1 MERPSLGEQELAV
14 LRFIADHGPVPA
26 REVVEKFAAEQELA
40 RSTILTKME
49 RLRKKGYL
57 TRRRRQGIY
66 YYSPR
71 VPKAEV
77 LQGLVRQFVEKTLGG
92 SVSPVVVYLAGVEEI
107 SDADIVELQRLAR
120 KLEAKQEERRAQR
133 EEEQK

>member
-1 MERPSLGEQELAV
+1 MERPSLGDQELAV
-14 LRFIADHGPVPA
+14 LRFIADYGPVPA
-26 REVVEKFAAEQELA
+26 RDVVEKFAAEQELA
-40 RSTILTKME
+40 RTTILTKME

-71 VPKAEV
+71 VPQAEV

-92 SVSPVVVYLAGVEEI
+92 SVSPVVAYLMGVQEI
-107 SDADIVELQRLAR
+107 SDAEIAELQRLAR
-120 KLEAKQEERRAQR
+120 QLEVKRGERRAQR
-133 EEEQK
+133 EEKEK